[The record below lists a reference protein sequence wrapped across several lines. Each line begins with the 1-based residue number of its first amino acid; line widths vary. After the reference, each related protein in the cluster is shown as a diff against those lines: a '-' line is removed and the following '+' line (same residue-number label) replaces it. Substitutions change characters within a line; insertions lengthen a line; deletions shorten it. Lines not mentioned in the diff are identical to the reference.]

1 MACVLTAVCS
11 ARVGSNLAANL
22 RSRMF
27 NKVQSFSMEEIG
39 RFSTASL
46 ITRSTNDINQVL
58 MLIVMGLQ
66 LLIKAPL
73 TAAYAIYKIAGK
85 SWPW

>member
-1 MACVLTAVCS
+1 
-11 ARVGSNLAANL
+11 
-22 RSRMF
+22 
-27 NKVQSFSMEEIG
+27 MEEIG

-58 MLIVMGLQ
+58 MLIVMGLK

-85 SWPW
+85 SWQW